1 MPGELFEQEYHHV
14 LLSLNSDSPQTLLK
28 EVHSFFNKYYPV
40 KMSGLYLCKDKNTQY
55 IIYPEPEKIDK
66 ENLRLNRNLLNNLQ
80 KVNEPI
86 LREINQDFIFISE
99 LELYYNLDSV
109 LLLPLQ
115 EGDDFLGVLFFYLD
129 KPININTNIN
139 GIFKFIAKYISLILK
154 NKYYYD
160 KMEQRLAELLTLQN
174 VSEFVNSTLD
184 FEKLLDISLDAIV
197 GLIGLRTCSITV
209 FIDKLFND
217 IYTRKQKSLV
227 NTVESSQEV
236 EVDLTNGIY
245 GYLSKK
251 RIPVSGLTKVDDEI
265 IELLPSQN
273 INEGDEIQYVILP
286 ITRGDDLFGSINI
299 FDPTLMHLNNIENHF
314 LESFANQFSIAL
326 QNANL
331 YRKQAEMANKD
342 GLTSLYNHAYF
353 QNRLDILLRENSMM
367 PISLI
372 FMDIDDF
379 KKVNDYYGH
388 LIGDKVLKELSVL
401 LLKYTR
407 DGDLVA
413 RYGGEE
419 FAIIL
424 PDTPEKEA
432 VQLAKRLNNCIAN
445 NRILLD
451 NNKPLIVTVSVG
463 VTEYR
468 EEWTKEYFIDKVDQL
483 LYLAKNNGKNRVEAV
498 V

>member
-1 MPGELFEQEYHHV
+1 MPRKLFEQEYLNI
-14 LLSLNSDSPQTLLK
+14 LLSLDSNSPDILLR
-28 EVHSFFNKYYPV
+28 EVHSFFSKHFPIE
-40 KMSGLYLCKDKNTQY
+40 MSGLYLCKDKNTQY
-55 IIYPEPEKIDK
+55 IICPEPEKINRDK
-66 ENLRLNRNLLNNLQ
+66 LKIKSDLLKNLQ

-86 LREINQDFIFISE
+86 VKEINEEFSFLSE
-99 LELYYNLDSV
+99 IENCYNVDSV
-109 LLLPLQ
+109 LLILLQ
-115 EGDDFLGVLFFYLD
+115 EGDDLLGVLFFYLD
-129 KPININTNIN
+129 KSISFKSNK
-139 GIFKFIAKYISLILK
+139 GIFKFIGKYISLILK

-174 VSEFVNSTLD
+174 VSDFVNSTLD

-209 FIDKLFND
+209 FTDKLFND

-227 NTVESSQEV
+227 NTVESSQEI
-236 EVDLTNGIY
+236 EVDLTKGIY

-251 RIPVSGLTKVDDEI
+251 RSPVSGLAKVDDEI

-273 INEGDEIQYVILP
+273 ISKGDEIQYVILP

-353 QNRLDILLRENSMM
+353 QNRLDILLKENSMM

-388 LIGDKVLKELSVL
+388 LIGDKVLKELSGL
-401 LLKYTR
+401 LQKYTR

-424 PDTPEKEA
+424 PGTPEKEA
-432 VQLAKRLNNCIAN
+432 IELAKRLNNCIAN

-451 NNKPLIVTVSVG
+451 DNKPLIVTVSVG

-483 LYLAKNNGKNRVEAV
+483 LYLAKDNGKNRVEASV
-498 V
+498 

>member
-1 MPGELFEQEYHHV
+1 
-14 LLSLNSDSPQTLLK
+14 
-28 EVHSFFNKYYPV
+28 
-40 KMSGLYLCKDKNTQY
+40 
-55 IIYPEPEKIDK
+55 
-66 ENLRLNRNLLNNLQ
+66 
-80 KVNEPI
+80 
-86 LREINQDFIFISE
+86 
-99 LELYYNLDSV
+99 
-109 LLLPLQ
+109 
-115 EGDDFLGVLFFYLD
+115 
-129 KPININTNIN
+129 
-139 GIFKFIAKYISLILK
+139 
-154 NKYYYD
+154 
-160 KMEQRLAELLTLQN
+160 MEQRLAELLTLQN
-174 VSEFVNSTLD
+174 VSDFVNSTLD

-209 FIDKLFND
+209 FTDKLFND

-227 NTVESSQEV
+227 NTVESSQEI
-236 EVDLTNGIY
+236 EVDLTKGIY

-251 RIPVSGLTKVDDEI
+251 RSPVSGLAKVDDEI

-273 INEGDEIQYVILP
+273 ISKGDEIQYVILP

-353 QNRLDILLRENSMM
+353 QNRLDILLKENSMM

-388 LIGDKVLKELSVL
+388 LIGDKVLKELSGL
-401 LLKYTR
+401 LQKYTR

-419 FAIIL
+419 FVYVL
-424 PDTPEKEA
+424 RDTDYIKIKEIGNKIRE
-432 VQLAKRLNNCIAN
+432 VVENLNIHYIFEEQKQLL
-445 NRILLD
+445 
-451 NNKPLIVTVSVG
+451 TVSVG
-463 VTEYR
+463 GAYGKITKLNKFSNLMELADKELYR
-468 EEWTKEYFIDKVDQL
+468 AKDKGRNTTII
-483 LYLAKNNGKNRVEAV
+483 NNLCN
-498 V
+498 